1 MYLNVISFF
10 IPATKGVDGIIKL
23 NQMNASFYQIFGD
36 FCVIVFLAVLYYF
49 LALKYACKCKSDGN

>member
-23 NQMNASFYQIFGD
+23 NQMNATFYQIFCD
-36 FCVIVFLAVLYYF
+36 FCVIVFLAVLHYF
-49 LALKYACKCKSDGN
+49 LALKFACKCKSDKC

>member
-1 MYLNVISFF
+1 MNVEFRI
-10 IPATKGVDGIIKL
+10 ANYDDVDGIIKL